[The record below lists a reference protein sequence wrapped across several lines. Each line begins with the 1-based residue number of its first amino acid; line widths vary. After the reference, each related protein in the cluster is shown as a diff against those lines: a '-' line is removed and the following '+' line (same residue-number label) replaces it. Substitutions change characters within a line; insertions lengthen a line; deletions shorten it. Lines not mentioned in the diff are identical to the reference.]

1 MSVNRVATRYA
12 KSMIDFSQEVNKLE
26 EVKADME
33 LFISTCEENRDLK
46 LMLKSPIIPPSK
58 KVKVLAEI
66 FGTKVQ
72 EITHQFISIMASKS
86 RESLLLEVAKEFM
99 LQYLIVK
106 GIEKAFV
113 RTAAPIDEATR
124 NEINTIAK
132 KMTGS
137 KIEIVETIDEDLIG
151 GFIMR
156 IGDLQ
161 YDTSVSAKLRKM
173 ERELIE
179 S

>member
-12 KSMIDFSQEVNKLE
+12 KSMIDFSVEVNKLE

-33 LFISTCEENRDLK
+33 LIVSTCEENRDLK

-66 FGTKVQ
+66 FSTKVQ
-72 EITHQFISIMASKS
+72 EITHQLISIMAGKS
-86 RESLLLEVAKEFM
+86 RESLLLEVAKEFL
-99 LQYLIVK
+99 LQYLVVK
-106 GIEKAFV
+106 GIEIAKV

-124 NEINTIAK
+124 KEIDTIAK
-132 KMTGS
+132 RITGN
-137 KIEIVETIDEDLIG
+137 KIEIEETIDEDLIG